1 MSWADRAAIG
11 WWLFALVIVA
21 WLLGL
26 LAGFGGSLINLLLV
40 VGVVIVLVQYLRE
53 SDRT

>member
-1 MSWADRAAIG
+1 MSSADRGAIG

-40 VGVVIVLVQYLRE
+40 AGAVIVLVQYLRE
-53 SDRT
+53 THRI